1 MAFLSTSQHG
11 GSAGKE
17 FNMSRFDTS
26 VTGVTTDTSAD
37 LTWTR
42 GYAVEGEVNVADAEA
57 AVAKL
62 NAEKFAGIDT
72 WRLPMPKELFGL
84 VDHDRFAPAIDTDA
98 FESGSHDWVWTGK
111 ELASSSDGVWFV
123 DFGDGDVDLNLRD
136 DRAFVRAVS
145 GPSPAGQ

>member
-1 MAFLSTSQHG
+1 
-11 GSAGKE
+11 
-17 FNMSRFDTS
+17 MSRYDTS
-26 VTGVTTDTSAD
+26 VTGITTDTSTS

-62 NAEKFAGIDT
+62 NAEKFGGIDT

-84 VDHDRFAPAIDTDA
+84 VDHDRYAPAIDTDA
-98 FESGSHDWVWTGK
+98 FASGAHDWVWTGK
-111 ELASSSDGVWFV
+111 ELASSSVYVWVVYFSYGNV
-123 DFGDGDVDLNLRD
+123 YHDHRD
-136 DRAFVRAVS
+136 YGAFVRAVS